1 MINVNIEKDQD
12 ENISFNINDDK
23 YKFNYEGFEKLI
35 DLVIKTE
42 DKISV
47 ADSVED
53 LKEYKKLLEEI
64 IEGVQQEDFK
74 TAVEEAKKNTL
85 DLEEL
90 EKQYSE

>member
-47 ADSVED
+47 ADPVED